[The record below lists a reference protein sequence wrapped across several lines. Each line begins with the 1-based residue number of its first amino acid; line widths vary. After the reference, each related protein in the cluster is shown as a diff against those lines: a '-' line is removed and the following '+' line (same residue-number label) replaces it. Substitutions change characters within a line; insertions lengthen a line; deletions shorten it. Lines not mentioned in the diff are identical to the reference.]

1 MTAADEVAGYNQ
13 DKMGNHM
20 NKHIAALTLACLAAT
35 SANAAGL
42 PERVKSAGKVVV
54 ANQPN
59 YPPMEYVDP
68 ATNELKGVDIDLGV
82 ALAKELGTTV
92 EWSNIG
98 FEQMISSLQT
108 GRVDLIHS
116 GMSDLP
122 KRRDTL
128 DFIDYMKSGA
138 QFYTSFARKDE
149 FKTLTD
155 FCGKTVGM
163 SRRTSFPDET
173 AKWSAANCEAKG
185 LPAIKVV
192 GTEGSADARAQ
203 LKQGRLDA
211 AVQGS
216 ETLPYLMDLEKD
228 TYAVVGEPFTVVYQG
243 IGFAKK
249 DTELRDAYAAALK
262 ALMESGEYKAIFAKY
277 GLEGTLLDGIHI
289 NGEAVK

>member
-1 MTAADEVAGYNQ
+1 MKTAL
-13 DKMGNHM
+13 
-20 NKHIAALTLACLAAT
+20 ITLAAIVAAT
-35 SANAAGL
+35 AVQAEGL
-42 PERVKSAGKVVV
+42 PDRIKSAGKVVV

-59 YPPMEYVDP
+59 YPPMEYKDP
-68 ATNELKGVDIDLGV
+68 ATNTLMGVDIDLGV
-82 ALAKELGTTV
+82 ALAKQLGTTV
-92 EWSNIG
+92 EWADIG
-98 FEQMISSLQT
+98 FEQMISSLET

-128 DFIDYMKSGA
+128 DFVDYMKSGA
-138 QFYTSFARKDE
+138 QFYTSAARAQE
-149 FKTLTD
+149 FKTPAD

-203 LKQGRLDA
+203 LKQGRVDG

-216 ETLPYLMDLEKD
+216 ETLPYLMTLEKN
-228 TYAVVGEPFTVVYQG
+228 TYAIVGEPITAVYQG
-243 IGFAKK
+243 IAFSKK
-249 DTELRDAYAAALK
+249 DPALRDAYAGALK
-262 ALMESGEYKAIFAKY
+262 AIMASGEYKAVFAKH
-277 GLEGTLLDGIHI
+277 GLEGTMLDGIYI
-289 NGEAVK
+289 NGEAAK

>member
-1 MTAADEVAGYNQ
+1 MKTAFIALTAIVAATAAQAE
-13 DKMGNHM
+13 
-20 NKHIAALTLACLAAT
+20 
-35 SANAAGL
+35 GL
-42 PERVKSAGKVVV
+42 PDRIKTAGKVVI

-59 YPPMEYVDP
+59 YPPMEYKDP
-68 ATNELKGVDIDLGV
+68 ATNTLMGVDIDLGL
-82 ALAKELGTTV
+82 ALAKQLGTTV
-92 EWSNIG
+92 EWADIG
-98 FEQMISSLQT
+98 FEQMVSSLET

-122 KRRDTL
+122 KRRETL
-128 DFIDYMKSGA
+128 DFVDYMKSGA
-138 QFYTSFARKDE
+138 QFYTSASRKEE

-203 LKQGRLDA
+203 LKQGRLDG

-216 ETLPYLMDLEKD
+216 ETLPYLTNLEKN
-228 TYAVVGEPFTVVYQG
+228 TYAVIGEPFTAVYQG
-243 IGFAKK
+243 IAFSKK
-249 DTELRDAYAAALK
+249 DTALRDAYAAALK
-262 ALMESGEYKAIFAKY
+262 ALMASGEYKTIYAKH
-277 GLEGTLLDGIHI
+277 GLEGTMLDGIYI

>member
-1 MTAADEVAGYNQ
+1 MKTAFILLTAIVSATAAQAE
-13 DKMGNHM
+13 
-20 NKHIAALTLACLAAT
+20 
-35 SANAAGL
+35 GL
-42 PERVKSAGKVVV
+42 PDRIKTAGKVVV

-59 YPPMEYVDP
+59 YPPMEYKDP
-68 ATNELKGVDIDLGV
+68 ATNTLMGVDIDLGL
-82 ALAKELGTTV
+82 ALAKQLGTTV
-92 EWSNIG
+92 EWADIG
-98 FEQMISSLQT
+98 FEQMVSSLET

-122 KRRDTL
+122 KRRETL
-128 DFIDYMKSGA
+128 DFVDYMKSGA
-138 QFYTSFARKDE
+138 QFYTSASRKEE
-149 FKTLTD
+149 FKSLTD

-216 ETLPYLMDLEKD
+216 ETLPYLTNLEKD
-228 TYAVVGEPFTVVYQG
+228 TYAVIGEPFTAVYQG
-243 IGFAKK
+243 IAFSKK
-249 DTELRDAYAAALK
+249 DTALRDAYAAALK
-262 ALMESGEYKAIFAKY
+262 ELMASGEYKNIYAKH
-277 GLEGTLLDGIHI
+277 GLEGTMLDGIYI

>member
-1 MTAADEVAGYNQ
+1 MKTAF
-13 DKMGNHM
+13 
-20 NKHIAALTLACLAAT
+20 IALAAILAAT
-35 SANAAGL
+35 AAQADGL
-42 PERVKSAGKVVV
+42 PDRIKTAGKVVV

-59 YPPMEYVDP
+59 YPPMEYKDP
-68 ATNELKGVDIDLGV
+68 ATNTLMGVDIDLGL
-82 ALAKELGTTV
+82 ALAKQLGTTV
-92 EWSNIG
+92 EWADIG
-98 FEQMISSLQT
+98 FEQMVSSLQT

-122 KRRDTL
+122 KRRETL
-128 DFIDYMKSGA
+128 DFVDYMKSGA
-138 QFYTSFARKDE
+138 QFYTSASRKEE

-216 ETLPYLMDLEKD
+216 ETLPYLTNLEKD
-228 TYAVVGEPFTVVYQG
+228 TYAVIGEPFTAVYQG
-243 IGFAKK
+243 IAFSKK
-249 DTELRDAYAAALK
+249 DTALRDAYAAALK
-262 ALMESGEYKAIFAKY
+262 ALMSSGEYKAIYAKH
-277 GLEGTLLDGIHI
+277 GLEGTMLDGIYI

>member
-1 MTAADEVAGYNQ
+1 MKKQLAL
-13 DKMGNHM
+13 
-20 NKHIAALTLACLAAT
+20 LTLACVAAT
-35 SANAAGL
+35 AASAQDL
-42 PERVKSAGKVVV
+42 PERIKTAGKIIV

-59 YPPMEYVDP
+59 YPPMEYKDP
-68 ATNELKGVDIDLGV
+68 ATNTLIGVDIDLGL
-82 ALAKELGTTV
+82 ALAKQLGTTV
-92 EWSNIG
+92 EWADIG
-98 FEQMISSLQT
+98 FEQMISSLNT

-128 DFIDYMKSGA
+128 DFVDYMKSGA

-155 FCGKTVGM
+155 FCGKTIGM

-173 AKWSAANCEAKG
+173 AKWSAANCEAAGK
-185 LPAIKVV
+185 PAIVVV

-216 ETLPYLMDLEKD
+216 ETLPYLLTLERD
-228 TYAVVGEPFTVVYQG
+228 TYAVVGEPFTAVYQG
-243 IGFAKK
+243 IAFAKK
-249 DTELRDAYAAALK
+249 DTELRDAYASALR
-262 ALMESGEYKAIFAKY
+262 ALMASGEYKTIFAKY
-277 GLEGTLLDGIHI
+277 GLEGTLLDGIYI
-289 NGEAVK
+289 NGEAAK